1 MTYTVRAF
9 FKHAHGPDPVI
20 LSSADDVDALVDA
33 VLAEEF
39 GNSVAAL
46 YVAERPKTERGM
58 PDHELRAAFN
68 SEAGV
73 GGLRYAGTHNDVAGV
88 WYASGKPSERD
99 EVFYYYMGHDEG
111 WPKDS
116 EVPIEDVR
124 AAINEFFE
132 SGGNRPATAEWKAW
146 PEAVA

>member
-9 FKHAHGPDPVI
+9 FKHSHGADPVI
-20 LSSADDVDALVDA
+20 LSSDEDVDALVDA

-46 YVAERPKTERGM
+46 YVAERPKTERDM
-58 PDHELRAAFN
+58 PDHELRVAFN

-73 GGLRYAGTHNDVAGV
+73 GGLRYAGRHEDRAGV
-88 WYASGKPSERD
+88 WYASGKTSERD

-111 WPKDS
+111 WPQDS

-124 AAINEFFE
+124 AAVKEFLE
-132 SGGNRPATAEWKAW
+132 SVGGRPATAEWKAW
-146 PEAVA
+146 PEDVA